1 MKKKIYISLI
11 GGLGNQLF
19 QYSCAL
25 NLAYKL
31 NARLIIDDKT
41 GFLFDNI
48 YKRKLSLP
56 KKFLKNKISFLDTL
70 FLIFLRLIKKTIYKK
85 KIFYKFLNYMIVD
98 ETKSNKYLENFYDKT
113 KNENKIYLIGFFQS
127 EKYFFENRKKIIKK
141 ILKNKFYKFKQ
152 KIDNDSLMVGI
163 RIYEDVPNQDLKKF
177 GGLENFKFYNSAIK
191 KFKKK
196 YKNLDLF
203 IFSSLNKRKFFE
215 KKINYEFSNFN
226 IDNLNKLSEY
236 QVLLLCSNFSKFI
249 ISNSSFYW
257 WAAYLGNFMKPIK
270 IIYSKKFL
278 NKSTI
283 PFKWKSNF

>member
-31 NARLIIDDKT
+31 NAKLIIDDKT

-70 FLIFLRLIKKTIYKK
+70 FLIFLRLIKKIIYNK
-85 KIFYKFLNYMIVD
+85 KIFYKIFNYMIID
-98 ETKSNKYLENFYDKT
+98 ETRSKKYLENFYDKT

-141 ILKNKFYKFKQ
+141 ILKNKLYKLKQ
-152 KIDNDSLMVGI
+152 KIDKDSLMVGI
-163 RIYEDVPNQDLKKF
+163 RMYEEVPNNDFKKF
-177 GGLENFKFYNSAIK
+177 GGLENFKYYNEAIK
-191 KFKKK
+191 IFKKK

-215 KKINYEFSNFN
+215 KKINYKFSNFN
-226 IDNLNKLSEY
+226 IDKLNNLNEY
-236 QVLLLCSNFSKFI
+236 EFLLLCSNFSKFI

>member
-31 NARLIIDDKT
+31 NAKLIIDDKT

-70 FLIFLRLIKKTIYKK
+70 FLIFLRLIKKIIYNK
-85 KIFYKFLNYMIVD
+85 KIFYKIFNYMIID
-98 ETKSNKYLENFYDKT
+98 ETKSKKYLENFYDKT

-141 ILKNKFYKFKQ
+141 ILKNKLYKFKQ

-163 RIYEDVPNQDLKKF
+163 RMYEEVPNNDFKKF
-177 GGLENFKFYNSAIK
+177 GGLENFKYYNEAIK
-191 KFKKK
+191 IFKKK

-215 KKINYEFSNFN
+215 KKINYKFSNFN
-226 IDNLNKLSEY
+226 IDKLNNLSEY
-236 QVLLLCSNFSKFI
+236 EFLLLCSNFSKFI

>member
-31 NARLIIDDKT
+31 NAKLIIDDKT

-70 FLIFLRLIKKTIYKK
+70 FLIFLRLIKKIIYNK
-85 KIFYKFLNYMIVD
+85 KIFYKIFNYMIID
-98 ETKSNKYLENFYDKT
+98 ETRSKKYLENFYDKT

-141 ILKNKFYKFKQ
+141 ILKNKLYKLKQ
-152 KIDNDSLMVGI
+152 KIDKDSLMVGI
-163 RIYEDVPNQDLKKF
+163 RMYEEVPNNDFKKF
-177 GGLENFKFYNSAIK
+177 GGLENFKYYNEAIK
-191 KFKKK
+191 IFKKK

-203 IFSSLNKRKFFE
+203 IFSSLNKRQFFE
-215 KKINYEFSNFN
+215 KKINYKFSNFN
-226 IDNLNKLSEY
+226 IDKLNNLNEY
-236 QVLLLCSNFSKFI
+236 EFLLLCSNFSKFI

>member
-31 NARLIIDDKT
+31 NAKLIIDDKT
-41 GFLFDNI
+41 GFLFDYI
-48 YKRKLSLP
+48 YKRKIALP
-56 KKFLKNKISFLDTL
+56 QKIIKNKISFFDTL
-70 FLIFLRLIKKTIYKK
+70 ILLFLRFVKKILYKK
-85 KIFYKFLNYMIVD
+85 NIFQKIFNYMIID
-98 ETKSNKYLENFYDKT
+98 ETKSKEYIKNFYKKV
-113 KNENKIYLIGFFQS
+113 KNEDKIYLIGFFQS
-127 EKYFFENRKKIIKK
+127 EKYFYEHRKKIVRKIFQNKLYKTKKK
-141 ILKNKFYKFKQ
+141 ITNH
-152 KIDNDSLMVGI
+152 SVMVGI
-163 RIYEDVPNQDLKKF
+163 RMYEDVPNLDFKKF
-177 GGLENFKFYNSAIK
+177 GGLENFKFYNNAIK

-203 IFSSLNKRKFFE
+203 IFSSLDNEHFFK
-215 KKINYEFSNFN
+215 KKINHEFQNFN
-226 IDNLNKLSEY
+226 IDKINGIKEY
-236 QVLLLCSNFSKFI
+236 EFLILCSKFSKFI

-278 NKSTI
+278 NKSSI
-283 PFKWKSNF
+283 PLRWKSNF

>member
-31 NARLIIDDKT
+31 NAKLIIDDKT

-70 FLIFLRLIKKTIYKK
+70 FLIFLRLIKKIIYNK
-85 KIFYKFLNYMIVD
+85 KIFYKIFNYMIID
-98 ETKSNKYLENFYDKT
+98 ETKSKKYLENFYDKT

-141 ILKNKFYKFKQ
+141 ILKNKLYKFKQ

-163 RIYEDVPNQDLKKF
+163 RMYEEVPNNDFKKF
-177 GGLENFKFYNSAIK
+177 GGLENFKYYNEAIK
-191 KFKKK
+191 IFKKK

-203 IFSSLNKRKFFE
+203 IFSSLNKRQFFE
-215 KKINYEFSNFN
+215 KKINYKFSNFN
-226 IDNLNKLSEY
+226 IDKLNNLNEY
-236 QVLLLCSNFSKFI
+236 EFLLLCSNFSKFI

>member
-31 NARLIIDDKT
+31 NAKLIIDDKT

-70 FLIFLRLIKKTIYKK
+70 FLIFLRLIKKIIYNK
-85 KIFYKFLNYMIVD
+85 KIFYKIFNYMIID
-98 ETKSNKYLENFYDKT
+98 ETKSKKYLENFYDKT

-141 ILKNKFYKFKQ
+141 ILKNKLYKLKQ
-152 KIDNDSLMVGI
+152 KIDKDSLMVGI
-163 RIYEDVPNQDLKKF
+163 RMYEEVPNNDFKKF
-177 GGLENFKFYNSAIK
+177 GGLENFKYYNEAIK
-191 KFKKK
+191 IFKKK

-203 IFSSLNKRKFFE
+203 IFSSLNKRQFFE
-215 KKINYEFSNFN
+215 KKINYKFSNFN
-226 IDNLNKLSEY
+226 IDKLNNLNEY
-236 QVLLLCSNFSKFI
+236 EFLLLCSNFSKFI